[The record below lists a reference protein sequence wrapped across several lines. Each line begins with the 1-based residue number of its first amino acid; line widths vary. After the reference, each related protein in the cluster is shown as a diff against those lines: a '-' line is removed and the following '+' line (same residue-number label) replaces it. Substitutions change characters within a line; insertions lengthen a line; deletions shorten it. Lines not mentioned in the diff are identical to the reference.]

1 MNELTIKV
9 KYHSDAI
16 PKIEAIN
23 KGDCIDLYAAE
34 RVELKAFQS
43 AKISLGVSMKL
54 PEGYKARLAPRS
66 STYDNWGIIQTN
78 SIGIIDNSFCGE
90 NDIWRMPVLAMRD
103 TVIEVGDRIC
113 QFEIDK
119 KMEKPEIVTVEHM
132 GDDDR
137 GGFGSTGKR

>member
-16 PKIEAIN
+16 PEIKAID

-34 RVELKAFQS
+34 RVELKAFES
-43 AKISLGVSMKL
+43 AKISLGISMKL
-54 PEGYKARLAPRS
+54 PDGYKARLAPRS
-66 STYDNWGIIQTN
+66 STFDNWGIIQTN

-103 TVIEVGDRIC
+103 TIIEIGDKIC
-113 QFEIDK
+113 QFEIVE
-119 KMEKPEIVTVEHM
+119 KMEKPNIIKVDRL
-132 GDDDR
+132 GSPDR
-137 GGFGSTGKR
+137 GGFGSTGSR